1 MTNVP
6 PRPETIEKLANAVY
20 PSFAMLAGMQLDLFT
35 PMKDGPMSAEQL
47 AEALGVRPDKLKPL
61 LYALV
66 VAGLLTVKDDR
77 FSNTPETNH
86 FLVRGRPTYRG
97 GTHEGFLRRWNAAL
111 KTEQTIRTGS
121 PQARIDFSAMS
132 GEEAESNYRGL
143 HAEAVAAG
151 RDLVMRYDF
160 SSYHR
165 LLDVGG
171 GSGGLAI
178 TVAEACPHLRA
189 TVADFPTVTPVTRRY
204 LEAAGIT
211 DRVEVQTA
219 DAVNGPLIGSFDVAV
234 LARLIQVLS
243 PDQARRALKNVSRVI
258 EPGGTIYIL
267 GQVIDNSRISP
278 LQTVGVNL
286 FFLNAYDEGQA
297 YTEQEHRDW
306 LTKAGFEGFQRIIL
320 PNGSSIIRARKP
332 G

>member
-1 MTNVP
+1 MTSTA
-6 PRPETIEKLANAVY
+6 PRPETIERLASAVY

-35 PMKDGPMSAEQL
+35 PLKDGPMSAEQL
-47 AEALGVRPDKLKPL
+47 AKALNVRPDKLKPL

-66 VAGLLTVKDDR
+66 AAGLLTVRDDR
-77 FSNTPETNH
+77 FSNTSEADH
-86 FLVRGRPTYRG
+86 FLVRGKPTYMG
-97 GTHEGFLRRWNAAL
+97 GSHEGSSRRWNAAL

-132 GEEAESNYRGL
+132 GEEAESQYRGL

-151 RDLVMRYDF
+151 RDLVVRYDF

-204 LEAAGIT
+204 VGEAGIT

-243 PDQARRALKNVSRVI
+243 PDQARRTLKNVSQVI
-258 EPGGTIYIL
+258 EAGGAIYIL

-278 LQTVGVNL
+278 LETVGVNL

-306 LTKAGFEGFQRIIL
+306 LTEAGFEGFERVIL
-320 PNGSSIIRARKP
+320 PNKSSIVTARKP

>member
-1 MTNVP
+1 
-6 PRPETIEKLANAVY
+6 
-20 PSFAMLAGMQLDLFT
+20 MLAGMQLDLFT
-35 PMKDGPMSAEQL
+35 PLKDAPMTAAQV
-47 AEALGVRPDKLKPL
+47 AAVLGIRADKLQPL

-66 VAGLLTVKDDR
+66 AAGLLTVEEEL
-77 FSNTPETNH
+77 FANTPETNH

-97 GTHEGFLRRWNAAL
+97 SAHEGILRRWNAAL

-143 HAEAVAAG
+143 HAEAVASG
-151 RDLVMRYDF
+151 RDLVTRYDF

-178 TVAEACPHLRA
+178 TVAEACPHLQA
-189 TVADFPTVTPVTRRY
+189 TVADLPTVTPVTRRY
-204 LEAAGIT
+204 VEAAGIT

-243 PDQARRALKNVSRVI
+243 PDQARRTIQNVNRVI
-258 EPGGTIYIL
+258 KPGGTIYIL

-278 LQTVGVNL
+278 LETVGMNL

-306 LTKAGFEGFQRIIL
+306 LTEAGFVDFKRVVL
-320 PNGSSIIRARKP
+320 PNKSSIVTARKP